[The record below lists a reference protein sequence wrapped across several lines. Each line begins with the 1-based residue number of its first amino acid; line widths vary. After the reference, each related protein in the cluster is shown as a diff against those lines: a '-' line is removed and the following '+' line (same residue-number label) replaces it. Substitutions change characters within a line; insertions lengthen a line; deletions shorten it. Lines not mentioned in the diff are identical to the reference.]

1 MLEVTKTHEKGC
13 EYLVARRSLIDGTI
27 VLFFSKNTGIV
38 IKTSPD
44 SETIFGDISNDWISC
59 SDNTIWEPVD
69 ITITG

>member
-1 MLEVTKTHEKGC
+1 MKKGVNIWLLAEALPTEQSSC
-13 EYLVARRSLIDGTI
+13 
-27 VLFFSKNTGIV
+27 FFSKNTGIV

>member
-1 MLEVTKTHEKGC
+1 MLEVIKTHEKGS
-13 EYLVARRSLIDGTI
+13 EYLVARKHREHGFI
-27 VLFFSKNTGIV
+27 VLFLSKNTGTV

>member
-1 MLEVTKTHEKGC
+1 MQKP
-13 EYLVARRSLIDGTI
+13 YRRNNRLV
-27 VLFFSKNTGIV
+27 FSKNTGIV